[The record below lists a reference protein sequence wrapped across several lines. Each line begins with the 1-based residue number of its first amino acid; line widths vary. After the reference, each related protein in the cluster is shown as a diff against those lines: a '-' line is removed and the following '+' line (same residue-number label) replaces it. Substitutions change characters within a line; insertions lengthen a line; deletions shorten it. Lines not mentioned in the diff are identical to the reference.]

1 MIEHITQCMYNLC
14 SPPWRLVTAV
24 GYVFTDLRIY
34 APPSPPPAGRP
45 RDTHPR
51 IKTSPASARTQVPG
65 LMTRSFAAL
74 TYSYIKLQ

>member
-34 APPSPPPAGRP
+34 APPSPSRGLSCDA
-45 RDTHPR
+45 HQR
-51 IKTSPASARTQVPG
+51 IKTSPEKQSFPFPLIAKSAKGGPC
-65 LMTRSFAAL
+65 TR
-74 TYSYIKLQ
+74 